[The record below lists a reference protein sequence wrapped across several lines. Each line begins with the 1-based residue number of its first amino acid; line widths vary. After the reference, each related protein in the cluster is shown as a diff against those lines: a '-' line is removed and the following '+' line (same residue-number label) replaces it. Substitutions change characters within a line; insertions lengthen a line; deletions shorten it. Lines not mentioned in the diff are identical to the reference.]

1 MRGSGSRQAT
11 GSLLVKAVLPHIC
24 FLEFAYDGPRDGPP
38 LHDHDDQVDSF
49 YVLDGE
55 IEFEVEGSVHAG
67 GPGTLASIPRGLC
80 HTFRHTHDGR
90 ARVLNIHA
98 PDRGFGDFIRGTAD

>member
-1 MRGSGSRQAT
+1 M
-11 GSLLVKAVLPHIC
+11 KAVLPHIC

-80 HTFRHTHDGR
+80 HTFRHTHDGGPASSTSTPPTAASGTSSA
-90 ARVLNIHA
+90 AR
-98 PDRGFGDFIRGTAD
+98 RTERR